1 MGDFGMV
8 STISGSLGE
17 SSGNGP
23 SIVNGCPREGERQPF
38 AKYNA
43 QIDEVL
49 VIMQDNVNKVM
60 ERGEAMDNLE
70 NRADN
75 LQLHSNQFERHSR
88 RVQNKM
94 LMQNLKGW
102 LITGLIVSVLLTILI
117 VIFHSSENSPGDGN

>member
-1 MGDFGMV
+1 MV
-8 STISGSLGE
+8 ILRGQKTPVVIGAFIVIWSILNAHDVISNLNFPSQNQ

-23 SIVNGCPREGERQPF
+23 SIVNGSQREGERQPF

-60 ERGEAMDNLE
+60 ERGEAMDNLDT
-70 NRADN
+70 RADN

-88 RVQNKM
+88 RVQNK
-94 LMQNLKGW
+94 L
-102 LITGLIVSVLLTILI
+102 V
-117 VIFHSSENSPGDGN
+117 F

>member
-1 MGDFGMV
+1 MGDFEMV
-8 STISGSLGE
+8 NTVSGSLGE
-17 SSGNGP
+17 SSRNGP
-23 SIVNGCPREGERQPF
+23 SIVNGCPQEGERQPF

-60 ERGEAMDNLE
+60 ERGEAMDNLDT
-70 NRADN
+70 RADS

-94 LMQNLKGW
+94 LMQNIKGW
-102 LITGLIVSVLLTILI
+102 LIIGLIVSVLLAIII